1 MNKYID
7 HTLLKADAT
16 SEQIITLC
24 NEAKENDFK
33 AVCINPSYIPLAK
46 AQLEDSD
53 VLVCTVVGFPL
64 GANSTK
70 VKVFEVE
77 DAIAMGADEI
87 DMVINIAKMK
97 DRDYDYVLNEIKALR
112 LAAKDKVLKV
122 IVETAY
128 LDEDEIRKA
137 SELCVEANVNFIKT
151 STGFASR
158 GATLNDVE
166 IMKSVVKDDI
176 LIKAAGGVRS
186 SEDLVKMIEA
196 GASRIGTSSG
206 VALIKGL
213 KSNSDY

>member
-7 HTLLKADAT
+7 HTLLKAVA
-16 SEQIITLC
+16 SESDIRKLC
-24 NEAKENDFK
+24 DEAIAYNFK
-33 AVCINPSYIPLAK
+33 AVCINPNYVSFAKEYLA
-46 AQLEDSD
+46 DSD
-53 VLVCTVVGFPL
+53 VLVCTVIGFPL
-64 GANSTK
+64 GASTTK
-70 VKVFEVE
+70 VKVFEAK
-77 DAIAMGADEI
+77 DAVLNGADEI

-137 SELCVEANVNFIKT
+137 SELCVEANVDFIKT

>member
-137 SELCVEANVNFIKT
+137 SELCVEANVDFIKT

>member
-46 AQLEDSD
+46 EQLEDSD

-137 SELCVEANVNFIKT
+137 SELCVEANVDFIKT

-176 LIKAAGGVRS
+176 SIKAAGGVRS